1 MSTGPN
7 GEFSSPTLRQLIES
21 FIQERLQG
29 KLDKLKPDEDDK
41 RQALLAGHRREAW
54 LADAARRVGQLQLVT
69 HTLKPIHPDARG
81 SNLHSLP
88 QAPGQP
94 GLAGS
99 HELADELVSDVVGNA
114 AALDVFKFLSL
125 QYQGRYLLNWLT
137 ENSAEALQAL
147 SDDPEQAREWRQ
159 AFVGITAGKAAPA
172 SHSLA
177 KQLYFP
183 LPGSGYHLLAP
194 LFPTSLVQRV
204 HGQIREARFGE
215 AARAAREARQQKKP
229 WPHGF
234 SEYPNLAIQK
244 FGGTKPQNISQLNSE
259 RHGENWLLA
268 SLPPHWEPQELRAPL
283 QQVSVF
289 EHDLGRS
296 PEVARLTRTLRG
308 FLATTKHNNLAIR
321 QHRAQLVG
329 QICDEALHYAARL
342 RELEPGWSASSD
354 CRLHE
359 AEQLW
364 LDPLRVHTD
373 EAFMRRRLWGDWPM
387 EVSERF
393 ANWLNRALTNK
404 GLVMGEAESRQWRKD
419 LGKELKMFK
428 EILEDERD

>member
-1 MSTGPN
+1 MT
-7 GEFSSPTLRQLIES
+7 SPLPTPTWQELRQFIES

-29 KLDKLKPDEDDK
+29 KLDKLHPDEDDK
-41 RQALLAGHRREAW
+41 RQTLLATHRREAW

-99 HELADELVSDVVGNA
+99 HELGDKLVSDVVGNA

-125 QYQGRYLLNWLT
+125 QYQGKNLLNWLT
-137 ENSAEALQAL
+137 EDSAEAVQAL
-147 SDDPEQAREWRQ
+147 SDNAEQAREWRQ
-159 AFVGITAGKAAPA
+159 AFIDITAVKGAPA

-194 LFPTSLVQRV
+194 LFPTSLVHHV
-204 HGQIREARFGE
+204 HALLREARFGD
-215 AARAAREARQQKKP
+215 AAKAAREARNRRES

-259 RHGENWLLA
+259 RYGENWLLA
-268 SLPPHWEPQELRAPL
+268 SLPPHWEGQEVRAPL
-283 QQVSVF
+283 QQASVF
-289 EHDLGRS
+289 EHHFGQS
-296 PEVARLTRTLRG
+296 PEVAELTSTLRR
-308 FLATTKHNNLAIR
+308 FLATTAHNNLAIR
-321 QHRAQLVG
+321 QYRAQLVG
-329 QICDEALHYAARL
+329 QICGEALQYAARL
-342 RELEPGWSASSD
+342 RELEPGWSASPD

-373 EAFMRRRLWGDWPM
+373 EAFMRRRLWGDWPV

-393 ANWLNRALTNK
+393 ANWLNQALTSK
-404 GLVMGEAESRQWRKD
+404 SLVMGEAEAKQWRQD

-428 EILEDERD
+428 EVLDDERD

>member
-1 MSTGPN
+1 MSERPN
-7 GEFSSPTLRQLIES
+7 GDSPTLRQLIES

-29 KLDKLKPDEDDK
+29 KLDKLKPDEDVK
-41 RQALLAGHRREAW
+41 RQSLLAGHRREAW
-54 LADAARRVGQLQLVT
+54 LADAARRVAQLQLVT

-99 HELADELVSDVVGNA
+99 HELGDKLVSDVVGNA

-125 QYQGRYLLNWLT
+125 QYQGKNLLNWLT
-137 ENSAEALQAL
+137 EDSAEAVQAL
-147 SDDPEQAREWRQ
+147 SDNAEQAREWRQ
-159 AFVGITAGKAAPA
+159 AFIDITAVKGAPA

-194 LFPTSLVQRV
+194 LFPTSLVHHV
-204 HGQIREARFGE
+204 HALLREARFGD
-215 AARAAREARQQKKP
+215 AAKAAREARNRRES

-259 RHGENWLLA
+259 RYGENWLLA
-268 SLPPHWEPQELRAPL
+268 SLPPHWEGQEVRAPL
-283 QQVSVF
+283 QQASVF
-289 EHDLGRS
+289 EHHFGQS
-296 PEVARLTRTLRG
+296 PEVAELTSTLRR
-308 FLATTKHNNLAIR
+308 FLATTAHNNLAIR
-321 QHRAQLVG
+321 QYRAQLVG
-329 QICDEALHYAARL
+329 QICGEALQYAARL
-342 RELEPGWSASSD
+342 RELEPGWSASPD

-373 EAFMRRRLWGDWPM
+373 EAFMRRRLWGDWPV

-393 ANWLNRALTNK
+393 ANWLNQALTSK
-404 GLVMGEAESRQWRKD
+404 SLVMGEAEAKQWRQD

-428 EILEDERD
+428 EVLDDERD

>member
-1 MSTGPN
+1 MSERPN
-7 GEFSSPTLRQLIES
+7 GDSPTLRQLIES

-29 KLDKLKPDEDDK
+29 KLDKLKPDEDVK
-41 RQALLAGHRREAW
+41 RQSLLAGHRREAW

-99 HELADELVSDVVGNA
+99 HELGDKLVSDVVGNA

-125 QYQGRYLLNWLT
+125 QYQGKNLLNWLT
-137 ENSAEALQAL
+137 EDSAEAVQAL
-147 SDDPEQAREWRQ
+147 SDNAEQAREWRQ
-159 AFVGITAGKAAPA
+159 AFIDITAVKGAPA

-194 LFPTSLVQRV
+194 LFPTSLVHHV
-204 HGQIREARFGE
+204 HALLREARFGD
-215 AARAAREARQQKKP
+215 AAKAAREARNRRES

-259 RHGENWLLA
+259 RYGENWLLA
-268 SLPPHWEPQELRAPL
+268 SLPPHWEGQEVRAPL
-283 QQVSVF
+283 QQASVF
-289 EHDLGRS
+289 EHHFGQS
-296 PEVARLTRTLRG
+296 PEVAELTSTLRR
-308 FLATTKHNNLAIR
+308 FLATTAHNNLAIR
-321 QHRAQLVG
+321 QYRAQLVG
-329 QICDEALHYAARL
+329 QICGEALQYAARL
-342 RELEPGWSASSD
+342 RELEPGWSASPD

-373 EAFMRRRLWGDWPM
+373 EAFMRRRLWGDWPV

-393 ANWLNRALTNK
+393 ANWLNQALTSK
-404 GLVMGEAESRQWRKD
+404 SLVMGEAEAKQWRQD

-428 EILEDERD
+428 EVLDDERD

>member
-1 MSTGPN
+1 MSERPN
-7 GEFSSPTLRQLIES
+7 GDSPTLRQLIEY
-21 FIQERLQG
+21 FIHERLQG

-54 LADAARRVGQLQLVT
+54 LADAARRVSQLQLVT

-99 HELADELVSDVVGNA
+99 HELGDELVSDVVGNA

-125 QYQGRYLLNWLT
+125 QYQGKNLLNWLK
-137 ENSAEALQAL
+137 EDSAEALQAL
-147 SDDPEQAREWRQ
+147 SDNAEQAREWRQ
-159 AFVGITAGKAAPA
+159 AFIGITAVKGAPA

-194 LFPTSLVQRV
+194 LFPTSLVHHV
-204 HGQIREARFGE
+204 HGLLREARFGD
-215 AARAAREARQQKKP
+215 AAKAAREARNRRES

-259 RHGENWLLA
+259 RYGENWLLA

-296 PEVARLTRTLRG
+296 PEVARLTRTLRR

-329 QICDEALHYAARL
+329 QICDEALQYAARL
-342 RELEPGWSASSD
+342 RELEPGWSASPD

-364 LDPLRVHTD
+364 LDPLRVHAD

-387 EVSERF
+387 EVGERF

-404 GLVMGEAESRQWRKD
+404 GLVMGEAEARQWRKD

>member
-1 MSTGPN
+1 MTPHLP
-7 GEFSSPTLRQLIES
+7 SPAEQELRQLIES

-99 HELADELVSDVVGNA
+99 HELGDKLVSDVVGNA

-125 QYQGRYLLNWLT
+125 QYQGKNLLNWLT
-137 ENSAEALQAL
+137 ESSAETLQAL
-147 SDDPEQAREWRQ
+147 SDNAEQAREWRQ
-159 AFVGITAGKAAPA
+159 AFIGITAVKGAPA

-194 LFPTSLVQRV
+194 LFPTSLVHHV
-204 HGQIREARFGE
+204 HGLLREARFGE
-215 AARAAREARQQKKP
+215 AAKAAREASKHKQP

-259 RHGENWLLA
+259 RYGENWLLA
-268 SLPPHWEPQELRAPL
+268 SLPPHWERQEVRAPL

-289 EHDLGRS
+289 EHDFGRS
-296 PEVARLTRTLRG
+296 PEVARLTRTLRR
-308 FLATTKHNNLAIR
+308 FLATTTHNNLAIR

-329 QICDEALHYAARL
+329 QICDEALHYADHL
-342 RELEPGWSASSD
+342 RELEPGWSASPD

-359 AEQLW
+359 AEQIW

-373 EAFMRRRLWGDWPM
+373 EAFMRRRLWADWPM

-393 ANWLNRALTNK
+393 ANWLNRTITSK
-404 GLVMGEAESRQWRKD
+404 GLVMGEAEAGHWRQD

>member
-1 MSTGPN
+1 MTPHLP
-7 GEFSSPTLRQLIES
+7 SPAEQELRQLIES

-99 HELADELVSDVVGNA
+99 HELGDKLVSDVVGNA

-125 QYQGRYLLNWLT
+125 EYQGKNLLNWLT
-137 ENSAEALQAL
+137 ESSAETLQAL
-147 SDDPEQAREWRQ
+147 SDNAEQAREWRQ
-159 AFVGITAGKAAPA
+159 AFIGITAVKGAPA

-194 LFPTSLVQRV
+194 LFPTSLVHHV
-204 HGQIREARFGE
+204 HGLLREARFGE
-215 AARAAREARQQKKP
+215 AAKAAREASKHKQP

-259 RHGENWLLA
+259 RYGENWLLA
-268 SLPPHWEPQELRAPL
+268 SLPPHWERQEVRAPL

-289 EHDLGRS
+289 EHDFGRS
-296 PEVARLTRTLRG
+296 PEVARLTRTLRR
-308 FLATTKHNNLAIR
+308 FLATTTHNNLAIR

-329 QICDEALHYAARL
+329 QICDEALHYADRL
-342 RELEPGWSASSD
+342 RELEPGWSASPD

-359 AEQLW
+359 AEQTW

-373 EAFMRRRLWGDWPM
+373 EAFMRRRLWADWPM

-393 ANWLNRALTNK
+393 ANWLNRTITSK
-404 GLVMGEAESRQWRKD
+404 GLVMGEAEAGHWRQD

>member
-1 MSTGPN
+1 MSERPN
-7 GEFSSPTLRQLIES
+7 GDSSTLRQLIES

-99 HELADELVSDVVGNA
+99 HELGDKLVSDVVGNA

-125 QYQGRYLLNWLT
+125 EYQGKNLLNWLT
-137 ENSAEALQAL
+137 ESSAETLQAL
-147 SDDPEQAREWRQ
+147 SDNAEQAREWRQ
-159 AFVGITAGKAAPA
+159 AFIGITAVKGAPA

-194 LFPTSLVQRV
+194 LFPTSLVHHV
-204 HGQIREARFGE
+204 HGLLREARFGE
-215 AARAAREARQQKKP
+215 AAKAAREASKHKQP

-259 RHGENWLLA
+259 RYGENWLLA
-268 SLPPHWEPQELRAPL
+268 SLPPHWERQEVRAPL

-289 EHDLGRS
+289 EHDFGRS
-296 PEVARLTRTLRG
+296 PEVARLTRTLRR
-308 FLATTKHNNLAIR
+308 FLATTTHNNLAIR

-329 QICDEALHYAARL
+329 QICDEALHYADRL
-342 RELEPGWSASSD
+342 RELEPGWSASPD

-359 AEQLW
+359 AEQIW

-373 EAFMRRRLWGDWPM
+373 EAFMRRRLWADWPM

-393 ANWLNRALTNK
+393 ANWLNRTITSK
-404 GLVMGEAESRQWRKD
+404 GLVMGEAEAGHWRQD

>member
-1 MSTGPN
+1 M
-7 GEFSSPTLRQLIES
+7 
-21 FIQERLQG
+21 
-29 KLDKLKPDEDDK
+29 
-41 RQALLAGHRREAW
+41 
-54 LADAARRVGQLQLVT
+54 T

-99 HELADELVSDVVGNA
+99 HELGDKLVSDVVGNA

-125 QYQGRYLLNWLT
+125 EYQGKNLLNWLT
-137 ENSAEALQAL
+137 ESSAETLQAL
-147 SDDPEQAREWRQ
+147 SDNAEQAREWRQ
-159 AFVGITAGKAAPA
+159 AFIGITAVKGAPA

-194 LFPTSLVQRV
+194 LFPTSLAHHV
-204 HGQIREARFGE
+204 HGLLREARFGE
-215 AARAAREARQQKKP
+215 AAKAAREASKHKQP

-259 RHGENWLLA
+259 RYGENWLLA
-268 SLPPHWEPQELRAPL
+268 SLPPHWERQEVRAPL

-289 EHDLGRS
+289 EHDFGQS
-296 PEVARLTRTLRG
+296 PEVARLTRTLRR
-308 FLATTKHNNLAIR
+308 FLATTTHNNLAIR

-329 QICDEALHYAARL
+329 QICDEALHYADRL
-342 RELEPGWSASSD
+342 RELEPGWSASPD
-354 CRLHE
+354 CQLHE
-359 AEQLW
+359 AEQIW

-373 EAFMRRRLWGDWPM
+373 EAFMRRRLWADWPM

-393 ANWLNRALTNK
+393 ANWLNRTITSK
-404 GLVMGEAESRQWRKD
+404 GLVMGEAEAGHWRQD

>member
-1 MSTGPN
+1 MTPHLP
-7 GEFSSPTLRQLIES
+7 SPAEQELRQLIES

-99 HELADELVSDVVGNA
+99 HELGDKLVSDVVGNA

-125 QYQGRYLLNWLT
+125 EYQGKNLLNWLT
-137 ENSAEALQAL
+137 ESSAETLQAL
-147 SDDPEQAREWRQ
+147 SDNAEQAREWRQ
-159 AFVGITAGKAAPA
+159 AFIGITAVKGAPA

-194 LFPTSLVQRV
+194 LFPTSLVHHV
-204 HGQIREARFGE
+204 HGLLREARFGE
-215 AARAAREARQQKKP
+215 AAKAAREASKHKQP

-259 RHGENWLLA
+259 RYGENWLLA
-268 SLPPHWEPQELRAPL
+268 SLPPHWERQEVRAPL

-289 EHDLGRS
+289 EHDFGRS
-296 PEVARLTRTLRG
+296 PEVARLTRTLRR
-308 FLATTKHNNLAIR
+308 FLATTTHNNLAIR

-329 QICDEALHYAARL
+329 QICDEALHYADRL
-342 RELEPGWSASSD
+342 RELEPGWSASPD

-359 AEQLW
+359 AEQIW

-373 EAFMRRRLWGDWPM
+373 EAFMRRRLWADWPM

-393 ANWLNRALTNK
+393 ANWLNRTITSK
-404 GLVMGEAESRQWRKD
+404 GLVMGEAEAGHWRQD

>member
-1 MSTGPN
+1 MTPHLP
-7 GEFSSPTLRQLIES
+7 SPAEQELRQLIES

-99 HELADELVSDVVGNA
+99 HELGDKLVSDVVGNA

-125 QYQGRYLLNWLT
+125 EYQGKNLLNWLT
-137 ENSAEALQAL
+137 ESSAETLQAL
-147 SDDPEQAREWRQ
+147 SDNAEQAREWRQ
-159 AFVGITAGKAAPA
+159 AFIGITAVKGAPA

-194 LFPTSLVQRV
+194 LFPTSLVHHV
-204 HGQIREARFGE
+204 HGLLREARFGE
-215 AARAAREARQQKKP
+215 AAKAAREASKHKQP

-234 SEYPNLAIQK
+234 SEHPNLAIQK

-259 RHGENWLLA
+259 RYGENWLLA
-268 SLPPHWEPQELRAPL
+268 SLPPHWERQEVRAPL

-289 EHDLGRS
+289 EHDFGRS
-296 PEVARLTRTLRG
+296 PEVARLTRTLRR
-308 FLATTKHNNLAIR
+308 FLATTTHNNLAIR

-329 QICDEALHYAARL
+329 QICDEALHYADRL
-342 RELEPGWSASSD
+342 RELEPGWSASPD

-359 AEQLW
+359 AEQIW

-373 EAFMRRRLWGDWPM
+373 EAFMRRRLWADWPM

-393 ANWLNRALTNK
+393 ANWLNRTITSK
-404 GLVMGEAESRQWRKD
+404 GLVMGEAEAGHWRQD

>member
-1 MSTGPN
+1 MT
-7 GEFSSPTLRQLIES
+7 SPLPTPTWQELRQFIES

-29 KLDKLKPDEDDK
+29 KLDKLKPDEDVK
-41 RQALLAGHRREAW
+41 RQSLLAGHRREAW

-99 HELADELVSDVVGNA
+99 HELGDKLVSDVVGNA

-125 QYQGRYLLNWLT
+125 QYQGKNLLNWLT
-137 ENSAEALQAL
+137 EDSAEAVQAL
-147 SDDPEQAREWRQ
+147 SDNAEQAREWRQ
-159 AFVGITAGKAAPA
+159 AFIGITAVKGAPA

-194 LFPTSLVQRV
+194 LFPTSLVHHV
-204 HGQIREARFGE
+204 HGLLREARFGD
-215 AARAAREARQQKKP
+215 AAKAAREARSRQES

-259 RHGENWLLA
+259 RYGENWLLA
-268 SLPPHWEPQELRAPL
+268 SLPPHWEGQEVRAPL
-283 QQVSVF
+283 QQASVF
-289 EHDLGRS
+289 EHHFGQS
-296 PEVARLTRTLRG
+296 PEVAELTSTLRR
-308 FLATTKHNNLAIR
+308 FLATTAHNNLAIR
-321 QHRAQLVG
+321 QYRAQLVG
-329 QICDEALHYAARL
+329 QICGEALQYAARL
-342 RELEPGWSASSD
+342 CELEPGWSASPD

-373 EAFMRRRLWGDWPM
+373 EAFMRRRLWGDWPV

-393 ANWLNRALTNK
+393 ANWLNQALTSK
-404 GLVMGEAESRQWRKD
+404 SLVMGEAEAKQWRQD

-428 EILEDERD
+428 EVLDDERD

>member
-1 MSTGPN
+1 MSERPN
-7 GEFSSPTLRQLIES
+7 GDSPTLRQLIES

-29 KLDKLKPDEDDK
+29 KLDKLKPDEDVK
-41 RQALLAGHRREAW
+41 RQSLLAGHRREAW

-99 HELADELVSDVVGNA
+99 HELGDRLVSDVVGNA

-125 QYQGRYLLNWLT
+125 QYQGKNLLNWLT
-137 ENSAEALQAL
+137 EDSAEAVQAL
-147 SDDPEQAREWRQ
+147 SDNAEQAREWRQ
-159 AFVGITAGKAAPA
+159 AFIDITAVKGAPA

-194 LFPTSLVQRV
+194 LFPTSLVHHV
-204 HGQIREARFGE
+204 HALLREARFGD
-215 AARAAREARQQKKP
+215 AAKAAREARNRRES

-259 RHGENWLLA
+259 RYGENWLLA
-268 SLPPHWEPQELRAPL
+268 SLPPHWEGQEVRAPL
-283 QQVSVF
+283 QQASVF
-289 EHDLGRS
+289 EHHFGQS
-296 PEVARLTRTLRG
+296 PEVAELTSTLRR
-308 FLATTKHNNLAIR
+308 FLATTAHNNLAIR
-321 QHRAQLVG
+321 QYRAQLVG
-329 QICDEALHYAARL
+329 QICGEALQYAARL
-342 RELEPGWSASSD
+342 RELEPGWSASPD

-373 EAFMRRRLWGDWPM
+373 EAFMRRRLWGDWPV

-393 ANWLNRALTNK
+393 ANWLNQALTSK
-404 GLVMGEAESRQWRKD
+404 SLVMGEAEAKQWRQD

-428 EILEDERD
+428 EVLDDERD

>member
-1 MSTGPN
+1 MT
-7 GEFSSPTLRQLIES
+7 SPLPTPTWQELRQFIES

-29 KLDKLKPDEDDK
+29 KLDKLHPDEDDK
-41 RQALLAGHRREAW
+41 RQTLLATHRREAW

-99 HELADELVSDVVGNA
+99 HELGDKLVSDVVGNA

-125 QYQGRYLLNWLT
+125 QCQGKNLLNWLT
-137 ENSAEALQAL
+137 EDSAEALQAL
-147 SDDPEQAREWRQ
+147 SDNAEQAREWRQ
-159 AFVGITAGKAAPA
+159 AFIGITAVKGAPA

-183 LPGSGYHLLAP
+183 LLGSGYHLLAP
-194 LFPTSLVQRV
+194 LFPTSLVHHV
-204 HGQIREARFGE
+204 HALLREARFGE
-215 AARAAREARQQKKP
+215 AARAAREARSRQES

-259 RHGENWLLA
+259 RYGENWLLA
-268 SLPPHWEPQELRAPL
+268 SLPPHWEGQEVRAPL
-283 QQVSVF
+283 QQASVF
-289 EHDLGRS
+289 EHHFGQS
-296 PEVARLTRTLRG
+296 PEVAELTSTLRR
-308 FLATTKHNNLAIR
+308 FLATTAHNNLAIR
-321 QHRAQLVG
+321 QYRAQLVG
-329 QICDEALHYAARL
+329 QICGEALQYAARL
-342 RELEPGWSASSD
+342 RELEPGWSASPD

-373 EAFMRRRLWGDWPM
+373 EAFMRRRLWGDWPV

-393 ANWLNRALTNK
+393 ANWLNQALTSK
-404 GLVMGEAESRQWRKD
+404 SLVMGEAEAKQWRQD

-428 EILEDERD
+428 EVLDDERD

>member
-1 MSTGPN
+1 MTSLL
-7 GEFSSPTLRQLIES
+7 PTPTWQELRQFIES

-29 KLDKLKPDEDDK
+29 KLGKLKPDEDDK

-99 HELADELVSDVVGNA
+99 HELGDKLVSDVVGNA

-125 QYQGRYLLNWLT
+125 QYQGKNLLNWLA
-137 ENSAEALQAL
+137 EDSAEAVQAL
-147 SDDPEQAREWRQ
+147 SDNAEQAREWRQ
-159 AFVGITAGKAAPA
+159 AFIGITAVKGAPA

-194 LFPTSLVQRV
+194 LFPTSLVHHV
-204 HGQIREARFGE
+204 HGLLREARFGE
-215 AARAAREARQQKKP
+215 AARAAREARSRQES

-259 RHGENWLLA
+259 RYGENWLLA
-268 SLPPHWEPQELRAPL
+268 SLPPHWEGQEVRAPL
-283 QQVSVF
+283 QQASVF
-289 EHDLGRS
+289 EHHFSQS
-296 PEVARLTRTLRG
+296 PEVAELTSTLRR
-308 FLATTKHNNLAIR
+308 FLATTAHNNLAIR
-321 QHRAQLVG
+321 QYRAQLVG
-329 QICDEALHYAARL
+329 QICGEALQYAARL
-342 RELEPGWSASSD
+342 RELEPGWSASPD

-373 EAFMRRRLWGDWPM
+373 EAFMRRRLWGDWPV

-393 ANWLNRALTNK
+393 ANWLNQALTSK
-404 GLVMGEAESRQWRKD
+404 SLVMGEAEAKQWRQD

-428 EILEDERD
+428 EVLDDERD

>member
-1 MSTGPN
+1 MSERPN
-7 GEFSSPTLRQLIES
+7 GDSPTLRQLIES

-29 KLDKLKPDEDDK
+29 KLDKLHPDEDDK
-41 RQALLAGHRREAW
+41 RQTLLATHRREAW

-99 HELADELVSDVVGNA
+99 HELGDKLVSDVVGNA

-125 QYQGRYLLNWLT
+125 QYQGKNLLNWLT
-137 ENSAEALQAL
+137 EDSAEAVQAL
-147 SDDPEQAREWRQ
+147 SDNAEQAREWRQ
-159 AFVGITAGKAAPA
+159 AFIDITAVKGAPA

-194 LFPTSLVQRV
+194 LFPTSLVHHV
-204 HGQIREARFGE
+204 HALLREARFGD
-215 AARAAREARQQKKP
+215 AAKAAREARNRRES

-259 RHGENWLLA
+259 RYGENWLLA
-268 SLPPHWEPQELRAPL
+268 SLPPHWEGQEVRAPL
-283 QQVSVF
+283 QQASVF
-289 EHDLGRS
+289 EHHFGQS
-296 PEVARLTRTLRG
+296 PEVAELTSTLRR
-308 FLATTKHNNLAIR
+308 FLAATAHNNLAIR
-321 QHRAQLVG
+321 QYRAQLVG
-329 QICDEALHYAARL
+329 QICGEALQYAARL
-342 RELEPGWSASSD
+342 RELEPGWSASPD

-373 EAFMRRRLWGDWPM
+373 EAFMRRRLWGDWPV

-393 ANWLNRALTNK
+393 ANWLNQALTSK
-404 GLVMGEAESRQWRKD
+404 RLVMGEAEAKQWRQD

-428 EILEDERD
+428 EVLDDERD

>member
-1 MSTGPN
+1 MT
-7 GEFSSPTLRQLIES
+7 SPLPTPTWQELRQFIES

-29 KLDKLKPDEDDK
+29 KLDKLHPDEDDK
-41 RQALLAGHRREAW
+41 RQTLLATHRREAW

-99 HELADELVSDVVGNA
+99 HELGDKLVSDVVGNA

-125 QYQGRYLLNWLT
+125 QYQGKNLLNWLT
-137 ENSAEALQAL
+137 EDSAEALQAL
-147 SDDPEQAREWRQ
+147 SDNAEQAREWRQ
-159 AFVGITAGKAAPA
+159 AFIGITAVKGAPA

-183 LPGSGYHLLAP
+183 LLGSGYHLLAP
-194 LFPTSLVQRV
+194 LFPTSLVHHV
-204 HGQIREARFGE
+204 HALLREARFGE
-215 AARAAREARQQKKP
+215 AARAAREARSRQES

-259 RHGENWLLA
+259 RYGENWLLA
-268 SLPPHWEPQELRAPL
+268 SLPPHWEGQEVRAPL
-283 QQVSVF
+283 QQASVF
-289 EHDLGRS
+289 EHHFGQS
-296 PEVARLTRTLRG
+296 PEVAELTSTLRR
-308 FLATTKHNNLAIR
+308 FLATTAHNNLAIR
-321 QHRAQLVG
+321 QYRAQLVG
-329 QICDEALHYAARL
+329 QICGEALQYAARL
-342 RELEPGWSASSD
+342 RELEPGWSASPD

-373 EAFMRRRLWGDWPM
+373 EAFMRRRLWGDWPV

-393 ANWLNRALTNK
+393 ANWLNQALTSK
-404 GLVMGEAESRQWRKD
+404 SLVMGEAEAKQWRQD

-428 EILEDERD
+428 EVLDDERD

>member
-1 MSTGPN
+1 MT
-7 GEFSSPTLRQLIES
+7 SPLPTPTWQELRQFIES

-29 KLDKLKPDEDDK
+29 KLDKLHPDEDDK
-41 RQALLAGHRREAW
+41 RQTLLATHRREAW
-54 LADAARRVGQLQLVT
+54 LADAARRVAQLQLVT

-99 HELADELVSDVVGNA
+99 HELGDKLVSDVVGNA

-125 QYQGRYLLNWLT
+125 QYQGKNLLNWLT
-137 ENSAEALQAL
+137 EDSAEAVQAL
-147 SDDPEQAREWRQ
+147 SDNAEQAREWRQ
-159 AFVGITAGKAAPA
+159 AFIDITAVKGAPA

-194 LFPTSLVQRV
+194 LFPTSLVHHV
-204 HGQIREARFGE
+204 HALLREARFGD
-215 AARAAREARQQKKP
+215 AAKAAREARNRRES

-259 RHGENWLLA
+259 RYGENWLLA
-268 SLPPHWEPQELRAPL
+268 SLPPHWEGQEVRAPL
-283 QQVSVF
+283 QQASVF
-289 EHDLGRS
+289 EHHFGQS
-296 PEVARLTRTLRG
+296 PEVAELTSTLRR
-308 FLATTKHNNLAIR
+308 FLATTAHNNLAIR
-321 QHRAQLVG
+321 QYRAQLVG
-329 QICDEALHYAARL
+329 QICGEALQYAARL
-342 RELEPGWSASSD
+342 RELEPGWSASPD

-373 EAFMRRRLWGDWPM
+373 EAFMRRRLWGDWPV

-393 ANWLNRALTNK
+393 ANWLNQALTSK
-404 GLVMGEAESRQWRKD
+404 SLVMGEAEAKQWRQD

-428 EILEDERD
+428 EVLDDERD

>member
-7 GEFSSPTLRQLIES
+7 GEFSSPTLHQLIES

-41 RQALLAGHRREAW
+41 RQALLAGHRRETW

-99 HELADELVSDVVGNA
+99 HELGDELVSDVVGNA

-125 QYQGRYLLNWLT
+125 QYQGKNLLNWLA
-137 ENSAEALQAL
+137 EDSAEAVQAL
-147 SDDPEQAREWRQ
+147 SDNAEQAREWRQ
-159 AFVGITAGKAAPA
+159 AFIGITAVKGAPA

-194 LFPTSLVQRV
+194 LFPTSLVHHV
-204 HGQIREARFGE
+204 HGLLRE
-215 AARAAREARQQKKP
+215 AARAAREARKQKKP

-234 SEYPNLAIQK
+234 SEYRNLAIQK

-259 RHGENWLLA
+259 RYGENWLLA
-268 SLPPHWEPQELRAPL
+268 SLPPHWKPQELRAPL

-296 PEVARLTRTLRG
+296 PEVARLTRTLRR

-329 QICDEALHYAARL
+329 QICDEALQYAARL
-342 RELEPGWSASSD
+342 RELEPGWSASPD

-364 LDPLRVHTD
+364 LDPLRVHAD

-387 EVSERF
+387 EVGERF

-404 GLVMGEAESRQWRKD
+404 GLVMGEAEARQWRMD

>member
-1 MSTGPN
+1 MT
-7 GEFSSPTLRQLIES
+7 SPLPTPTWQELRQFIES

-29 KLDKLKPDEDDK
+29 KLDKLHPDEDDK
-41 RQALLAGHRREAW
+41 RQTLLATHRREAW

-99 HELADELVSDVVGNA
+99 HELGDKLVSDVVGNA

-125 QYQGRYLLNWLT
+125 QYQGKNLLNWLT
-137 ENSAEALQAL
+137 EDSAEALQAL
-147 SDDPEQAREWRQ
+147 SDNAEQAREWRQ
-159 AFVGITAGKAAPA
+159 AFIGITTVKGAPA

-194 LFPTSLVQRV
+194 LFPTSLVHHV
-204 HGQIREARFGE
+204 HALLREARFGD
-215 AARAAREARQQKKP
+215 AAKAAREARSRQES

-259 RHGENWLLA
+259 RYGENWLLP
-268 SLPPHWEPQELRAPL
+268 SLPPHWQRQDQRAPIRHS
-283 QQVSVF
+283 SVF
-289 EHDLGRS
+289 EHDFGRS
-296 PEVARLTRTLRG
+296 PEVSRLTRTLQRL
-308 FLATTKHNNLAIR
+308 LAKTRHNNFTIR
-321 QHRAQLVG
+321 RYRAQLVG
-329 QICDEALHYAARL
+329 QICDEALQYAARL
-342 RELEPGWSASSD
+342 RELEPGWSATPG
-354 CRLHE
+354 CQLHD

-364 LDPLRVHTD
+364 LDPLRAQTD
-373 EAFMRRRLWGDWPM
+373 ETFLQRRLRGDWPA
-387 EVSERF
+387 EVGNRF
-393 ANWLNRALTNK
+393 ANWLNRAVSSDSQIL
-404 GLVMGEAESRQWRKD
+404 GSPEAAQWSQE
-419 LGKELKMFK
+419 LSKELTMFK

>member
-1 MSTGPN
+1 MSERPN
-7 GEFSSPTLRQLIES
+7 GDSPTLRQLIES

-29 KLDKLKPDEDDK
+29 KLDKLKPDEDVK
-41 RQALLAGHRREAW
+41 RQSLLAGHRREAW

-99 HELADELVSDVVGNA
+99 HELGDKLVSDVVGNA

-125 QYQGRYLLNWLT
+125 QYQGKNLLNWLT
-137 ENSAEALQAL
+137 EDSAEAVQAL
-147 SDDPEQAREWRQ
+147 SDNAEQAREWRQ
-159 AFVGITAGKAAPA
+159 AFIGITAVKGAPA

-194 LFPTSLVQRV
+194 LFPTSLVHHV
-204 HGQIREARFGE
+204 HGLLREARFGE
-215 AARAAREARQQKKP
+215 AARAAREARSRQES

-259 RHGENWLLA
+259 RYGAVSYTHLT
-268 SLPPHWEPQELRAPL
+268 LPTNR
-283 QQVSVF
+283 
-289 EHDLGRS
+289 
-296 PEVARLTRTLRG
+296 EVEISAG
-308 FLATTKHNNLAIR
+308 A
-321 QHRAQLVG
+321 V
-329 QICDEALHYAARL
+329 ALKKK
-342 RELEPGWSASSD
+342 
-354 CRLHE
+354 
-359 AEQLW
+359 
-364 LDPLRVHTD
+364 
-373 EAFMRRRLWGDWPM
+373 
-387 EVSERF
+387 
-393 ANWLNRALTNK
+393 NK
-404 GLVMGEAESRQWRKD
+404 RK
-419 LGKELKMFK
+419 KTE
-428 EILEDERD
+428 

>member
-1 MSTGPN
+1 MTPHLP
-7 GEFSSPTLRQLIES
+7 SPAEQELRRFIES

-99 HELADELVSDVVGNA
+99 HELGDKLVSDVVGNA

-125 QYQGRYLLNWLT
+125 EYQGKNLLNWLT
-137 ENSAEALQAL
+137 ESSAETLQAL
-147 SDDPEQAREWRQ
+147 SDNAEQAREWRQ
-159 AFVGITAGKAAPA
+159 AFIGITAVKGAPA

-194 LFPTSLVQRV
+194 LFPTSLVHHV
-204 HGQIREARFGE
+204 HGLLREARFGE
-215 AARAAREARQQKKP
+215 AAKAAREASKHKQP

-259 RHGENWLLA
+259 RYGENWLLA
-268 SLPPHWEPQELRAPL
+268 SLPPHWERQEVRAPL

-289 EHDLGRS
+289 EHDFGRS
-296 PEVARLTRTLRG
+296 PEVARLTRTLRR
-308 FLATTKHNNLAIR
+308 FLATTTHNNLAIR

-329 QICDEALHYAARL
+329 QICDEALHYADRL
-342 RELEPGWSASSD
+342 RELEPGWSASPD

-359 AEQLW
+359 AEQIW

-373 EAFMRRRLWGDWPM
+373 EAFMRRRLWADWPM

-393 ANWLNRALTNK
+393 ANWLNRTITSK
-404 GLVMGEAESRQWRKD
+404 GLVMGEAEAGHWRQD

>member
-1 MSTGPN
+1 MT
-7 GEFSSPTLRQLIES
+7 SPLPTPTWQELRQFIES

-29 KLDKLKPDEDDK
+29 KLDKLHPDEDDK
-41 RQALLAGHRREAW
+41 RQTLLATHRREAW

-99 HELADELVSDVVGNA
+99 HELGDKLVSDVVGNA

-125 QYQGRYLLNWLT
+125 QYQGKNLLNWLT
-137 ENSAEALQAL
+137 EDSAEALQAL
-147 SDDPEQAREWRQ
+147 SDNAEQAREWRQ
-159 AFVGITAGKAAPA
+159 AFIGITAVKGAPA

-183 LPGSGYHLLAP
+183 LLGSGYHLLAP
-194 LFPTSLVQRV
+194 LFPTSLVHHV
-204 HGQIREARFGE
+204 HALLREARFGE
-215 AARAAREARQQKKP
+215 AARAAREARSRQES

-259 RHGENWLLA
+259 RYGENWLLA
-268 SLPPHWEPQELRAPL
+268 SLPPHWEGQEVRAPL
-283 QQVSVF
+283 QQASVF
-289 EHDLGRS
+289 EHHFGQS
-296 PEVARLTRTLRG
+296 PEVAELTSTLRR
-308 FLATTKHNNLAIR
+308 FLATTAHNNLAIR
-321 QHRAQLVG
+321 QYRAQLVG
-329 QICDEALHYAARL
+329 QICGEALQYAARL
-342 RELEPGWSASSD
+342 RELEPGWSASPD

-373 EAFMRRRLWGDWPM
+373 EAFMRRRLWGDWPV

-393 ANWLNRALTNK
+393 ANWLNQALTSK
-404 GLVMGEAESRQWRKD
+404 SLAMGEAEAKQWRQD

-428 EILEDERD
+428 EVLDDERD

>member
-1 MSTGPN
+1 MT
-7 GEFSSPTLRQLIES
+7 SPLPTPTWQELRQFIES

-29 KLDKLKPDEDDK
+29 KLDKLHPDEDDK
-41 RQALLAGHRREAW
+41 RQTLLATHRREAW

-99 HELADELVSDVVGNA
+99 HELGDKLVSDVVGNA

-125 QYQGRYLLNWLT
+125 QYQGKNLLNWLT
-137 ENSAEALQAL
+137 EDSAEAVQAL
-147 SDDPEQAREWRQ
+147 SDNAEQAREWRQ
-159 AFVGITAGKAAPA
+159 AFIGITTVKGAPA

-194 LFPTSLVQRV
+194 LFPTSLVHHV
-204 HGQIREARFGE
+204 HALLREARFGE
-215 AARAAREARQQKKP
+215 AARAAREARNRRES

-244 FGGTKPQNISQLNSE
+244 LGGTKPQNISQLNSE
-259 RHGENWLLA
+259 RYGENWLLA
-268 SLPPHWEPQELRAPL
+268 SLPPHWEGQEVRAPL
-283 QQVSVF
+283 QQASVF
-289 EHDLGRS
+289 EHHFGQS
-296 PEVARLTRTLRG
+296 PEVAELTSTLRR
-308 FLATTKHNNLAIR
+308 FLATTAHNNLAIR
-321 QHRAQLVG
+321 QYRAQLVG
-329 QICDEALHYAARL
+329 QICGEALQYAARL
-342 RELEPGWSASSD
+342 RELEPGWSASPD

-373 EAFMRRRLWGDWPM
+373 EAFMRRRLWGDWPV

-393 ANWLNRALTNK
+393 ANWLNQALTSK
-404 GLVMGEAESRQWRKD
+404 SLVMGEAEAKQWRQD

-428 EILEDERD
+428 EVLDDERD